1 MTDQPRQR
9 PPTSLRRALLGSA
22 AFFLLGLLIFALV
35 LAPFAPRLFG
45 QASVEELT
53 RSPTIELLLAQG
65 IGLIGGYWLATWI
78 VGIRGLHLDL
88 HDLGWRTGLGW
99 LRGLGVGLVLGI
111 LPAASAMLLGLLT
124 GGASWIPDQGSL
136 SDYLTRVGFLLL
148 LLAPAALAE
157 EIIFRGVP
165 LVVLSDALGRPAA
178 LILLSVGFA
187 LAHITNP
194 DITILALGNIALAGI
209 LLSVAFFSPGG
220 IWTAFGA
227 HLGWNGTLAGLGAP
241 VSGLPFDIPL
251 VDYAIYGP
259 SWLAGGK
266 FGPEG
271 GLVSTVTITVAVV
284 LTARWLQGRFT

>member
-1 MTDQPRQR
+1 LTDQPTQR

-22 AFFLLGLLIFALV
+22 AFFLLGLLIFSLILV
-35 LAPFAPRLFG
+35 PFAPRLFG
-45 QASVEELT
+45 EASVEELT
-53 RSPTIELLLAQG
+53 RAPTIELLLAQG
-65 IGLIGGYWLATWI
+65 IGLIGAYWLATWL
-78 VGIRGLHLDL
+78 VGIRALHLDL
-88 HDLGWRTGLGW
+88 RDLRWRTSIGW
-99 LRGLGVGLVLGI
+99 LRAFGVGLVLGI
-111 LPAASAMLLGLLT
+111 LPAASAMLLGLLA
-124 GGASWIPDQGSL
+124 GGASWVPDEGSL
-136 SDYLTRVGFLLL
+136 LDYLGRMGFLLL

-165 LVVLSDALGRPAA
+165 LVVMSDALGRPAA

-187 LAHITNP
+187 LAHVTNP
-194 DITILALGNIALAGI
+194 DITTLALGNIALAGI

-241 VSGLPFDIPL
+241 VSGLPFEIPL

-259 SWLAGGK
+259 GWLAGGK

-271 GLVSTVTITVAVV
+271 GLISTFTITVAVV
-284 LTARWLQGRFT
+284 LTARWLQGRST